1 VPKNSK
7 EEEMPTYK
15 KINITSKIGV
25 NFIKDIIERS
35 GSIFHKIE
43 QENDLGIDALIS
55 ISSEISKKG
64 I

>member
-55 ISSEISKKG
+55 ISNEISKKG

>member
-1 VPKNSK
+1 
-7 EEEMPTYK
+7 MPTYK